1 MPGPSRG
8 FVQVHCRSSW
18 MRSAVQELTGRMELP
33 QTVTLLLDYPTGS
46 ALELLPLLEPPV
58 VVATASESPYYLQ
71 DLIEH
76 APAALL
82 TEPLEA
88 AQLEAA
94 LRLAAQGQTLS
105 LPTIPSDQ
113 RLTPRERQ
121 VLRLLTRGWSDKEI
135 AQALCIE
142 PKTVSHW
149 VLSLRQK
156 MGAENRA
163 QAILHY
169 WGNPPAI
176 S

>member
-1 MPGPSRG
+1 MSGSSKG
-8 FVQVHCRSSW
+8 VVQVHCRSGW
-18 MRSAVQELTGRMELP
+18 MREAVQQMTARLELP
-33 QTVTLLLDYPTGS
+33 RPVTLLLDYPVGS

-58 VVATASESPYYLQ
+58 VIATASESPYYLHN
-71 DLIEH
+71 LIEH

-82 TEPLEA
+82 TEPMEA
-88 AQLEAA
+88 AQLERA
-94 LRLAAQGQTLS
+94 LRLAAEGQTLRPPS
-105 LPTIPSDQ
+105 LPDGQ

-135 AQALCIE
+135 AQALHIE

-156 MGAENRA
+156 MGAENRS

-169 WGNPPAI
+169 LGAPPALE
-176 S
+176 

>member
-1 MPGPSRG
+1 MFGSSKG
-8 FVQVHCRSSW
+8 IVQVHCRSSW
-18 MRSAVQELTGRMELP
+18 MRNAIQELTARMELP
-33 QTVTLLLDYPTGS
+33 RTVTLLLDYPVGS

-58 VVATASESPYYLQ
+58 VIATACESPYYLQ

-76 APAALL
+76 APAAVL
-82 TEPLEA
+82 TEPMEA
-88 AQLEAA
+88 AQLETA
-94 LRLAAQGQTLS
+94 LRLAAFGQTPS
-105 LPTIPSDQ
+105 LPTIPSGQ

-135 AQALCIE
+135 AQELHIE

-169 WGNPPAI
+169 WGNPSALL
-176 S
+176 